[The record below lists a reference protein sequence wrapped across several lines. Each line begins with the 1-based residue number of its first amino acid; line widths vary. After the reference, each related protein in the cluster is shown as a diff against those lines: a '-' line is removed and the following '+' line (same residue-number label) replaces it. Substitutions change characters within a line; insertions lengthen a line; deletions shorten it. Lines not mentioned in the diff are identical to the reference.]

1 TILNFNMRKQEIVG
15 SCKLAEKRQKSVKYD
30 LLQSTV
36 FGLRTLASLIIIL
49 LFGTVILNSCTK
61 RIDIK
66 LDSTY
71 ERLAVAGFIT
81 PQKGDQYV
89 RLTKTSNYF
98 SNKPAPTVSGAV
110 VTISDDSST
119 VEFSEDFNN
128 PGYYLAPE
136 DYFGISGTTY
146 HLDITLS
153 ESINGNVNYKAHEEM
168 PHLADNID
176 SVVVEYNEQY
186 ERWMVRLYAWEPPST
201 DFYMFNGMRNGNMI
215 TDTVSRIN
223 ISDDRLFN
231 GNYTSG
237 AVVLVLYKDELELGD
252 TFTLILS
259 NITEE
264 YANYMT
270 DLQLELQPHDPMFS
284 GPPANVRTNINNNAV
299 GYFAAFPSAFTST
312 TVKPIDF

>member
-1 TILNFNMRKQEIVG
+1 MRSQKIVAVR
-15 SCKLAEKRQKSVKYD
+15 KLEEKVRKLVKHY
-30 LLQSTV
+30 LLQSSV
-36 FGLRTLASLIIIL
+36 LGFRSLVSLIIIL
-49 LFGTVILNSCTK
+49 LSGTLVMISCTK

-71 ERLAVAGFIT
+71 ERLVVAGFIT
-81 PQKGDQYV
+81 PQEGEQYV
-89 RLTKTSNYF
+89 RLTRTSDYF
-98 SNKPAPTVSGAV
+98 SNKPAPAVSNAV

-119 VEFSEDFNN
+119 VQFSEDNNN
-128 PGYYLAPE
+128 PGYYIAPE
-136 DYFGISGTTY
+136 DYVGKIGSTY

-153 ESINGNVNYKAHEEM
+153 ESINGTVNYEAHEQM
-168 PHLADNID
+168 PKLADNID
-176 SVVVEYNEQY
+176 SVVVEYNEQF

-215 TDTVSRIN
+215 TDTVSRVN

-264 YANYMT
+264 YANYMI
-270 DLQLELQPHDPMFS
+270 DVQLELQPHDPMFS
-284 GPPANVRTNINNNAV
+284 GPPANVRTNISNNAV
-299 GYFAAFPSAFTST
+299 GYFAAFPSAYTST

>member
-1 TILNFNMRKQEIVG
+1 MKQYNIVG
-15 SCKLAEKRQKSVKYD
+15 SQKPEVGRPMSVKRN
-30 LLQSTV
+30 LLHSPN
-36 FGLRTLASLIIIL
+36 FRLWFFASRIIALFLGIII
-49 LFGTVILNSCTK
+49 FNSCTE

-81 PQKGDQYV
+81 PQEGDQYV
-89 RLTKTSNYF
+89 RLSRTSDYF
-98 SNKPAPTVSGAV
+98 SNQSAPAVSDAIVTVE
-110 VTISDDSST
+110 TDSSLVQFT
-119 VEFSEDFNN
+119 EDIDN
-128 PGYYLAPE
+128 PGYYYAP
-136 DYFGISGTTY
+136 DNFVGTSGNTY
-146 HLDITLS
+146 HLNITLA
-153 ESINGNVNYKAHEEM
+153 EPINGNVDYEALEEM
-168 PHLADNID
+168 PILADNID
-176 SVVVEYNEQY
+176 SVVVEYNEDY

-201 DFYMFNGMRNGNMI
+201 DFYMFNGIRNGTII
-215 TDTVSRIN
+215 TDSVSRVN

-270 DLQLELQPHDPMFS
+270 DLQLEIQPHDPTFS
-284 GPPANVRTNINNNAV
+284 GPPANVSTNINNNAV

-312 TVKPIDF
+312 TVKPNEF